1 MKKKNTGKKTKQHF
15 NDLLLPIVVVL
26 CLMPFVVYLAEYDY
40 GYSGYLWHSDDS
52 IMQDFYAYYRSI
64 FFLVILFFVLVI
76 LAFSFAIGRENFKR
90 NKIFYPL
97 LAYTALALLSS
108 ICSVNRKAAFWGN
121 YVSYQGFFVL
131 AGYCLMIY
139 YTYQI
144 MRRENDYKSILHAIM
159 VMFVPMSLLGWL
171 QVFKNDPLNWD
182 WVQKMLMPDALYE
195 VYGGAVEDV
204 FTGNNV
210 FLSLYNP
217 NYAAIFLVMF
227 ACAFLL
233 QFLTAQERREKIVA
247 AVFLLDALVLCWFT
261 YTRAALVAFVVVVAV
276 LMIIIGKRRERKVIL
291 YIALSGAGLLV
302 LLLVVD
308 TALFGGKFASR
319 IMDEPKNAKLESILT
334 TEDGVEIT
342 YGGATC
348 VLRLEDVAE
357 GEIRLSLPGECY
369 ADSFEWDGEKQI
381 LVKLDD
387 ITLQFTEQ
395 DGTYYYYTEWGK
407 TDSMQNVDAVDFHG
421 YEYLGSGRLYIW
433 SRVLPMLKRYIFLGS
448 GPDTF
453 AEVYPQNDYVGKLVY
468 AENPGRIMEGA
479 HNDYL
484 MRWVQTGLLSLL
496 ALLVFYG
503 MFIRKCFRYYRQC
516 GLTAVREKL
525 GFGCF
530 LGCVGYLVCSFFSD
544 STLYTTPIFYVFA
557 GIALAAADGE

>member
-1 MKKKNTGKKTKQHF
+1 MKRKNTGKKTKQHF
-15 NDLLLPIVVVL
+15 NDLLLPIVAVL
-26 CLMPFVVYLAEYDY
+26 CILPFTVYLAEYDY
-40 GYSGYLWHSDDS
+40 GYSGYLWHSNDS

-64 FFLVILFFVLVI
+64 FFLVILFFVLVV
-76 LAFSFAIGRENFKR
+76 LAFSFAIDREHIKKT
-90 NKIFYPL
+90 KIFLPL
-97 LAYTALALLSS
+97 LAYSGFALLSS
-108 ICSVNRKAAFWGN
+108 LCSDNILAAFRGN
-121 YVSYQGFFVL
+121 YESFQGFFVL
-131 AGYCLMIY
+131 IGYCLIAY
-139 YTYQI
+139 YTYQM
-144 MRRENDYKSILHAIM
+144 MRQESDYKSILHAIM
-159 VMFVPMSLLGWL
+159 VMFVPMSLIGWL
-171 QVFKNDPLNWD
+171 QVFHLDLLNFE
-182 WVQKMLMPDALYE
+182 WVQKIVMPNALYE

-227 ACAFLL
+227 ACVFLL
-233 QFLTAQERREKIVA
+233 QFLTVQEKKEKIIA

-276 LMIIIGKRRERKVIL
+276 LMIIMGKSGERKVIL

-302 LLLVVD
+302 LLLVMD

-319 IMDEPKNAKLESILT
+319 IMDEPKNAKLESIHT

-357 GEIRLSLPGECY
+357 GEIKLSLPGECY
-369 ADSFEWDGEKQI
+369 ADSLEWDGEEQI

-387 ITLQFTEQ
+387 ITLQFVEQ

-407 TDSMQNVDAVDFHG
+407 TDSMQKVAAVDFHG

-433 SRVLPMLKRYIFLGS
+433 SRVLPILKRYIFLGS

-516 GLTAVREKL
+516 GLSTVREKL
-525 GFGCF
+525 GLGCF
-530 LGCVGYLVCSFFSD
+530 LGCIGYLVCSFFSD

>member
-15 NDLLLPIVVVL
+15 NDLLLPIVAVFG
-26 CLMPFVVYLAEYDY
+26 LMPFVVYLAEFDY
-40 GYSGYLWHSDDS
+40 GYSGYLWHSEDS

-108 ICSVNRKAAFWGN
+108 ICSVNRKAAFLGN

-159 VMFVPMSLLGWL
+159 VMFVPMSLLGCL
-171 QVFKNDPLNWD
+171 QVFKNDPLNWN
-182 WVQKMLMPDALYE
+182 WVQKLLMPDALYE

-227 ACAFLL
+227 SCVFLL
-233 QFLTAQERREKIVA
+233 QFLTAQEKKEKIIA
-247 AVFLLDALVLCWFT
+247 AVFLLDALILCWFT
-261 YTRAALVAFVVVVAV
+261 YTRAALVAFAVVVI
-276 LMIIIGKRRERKVIL
+276 LLIIIMGKDGERKAIL
-291 YIALSGAGLLV
+291 YTALSGVVLLV
-302 LLLVVD
+302 LLFVVD
-308 TALFGGKFASR
+308 GILFGGKFAAR
-319 IMDEPKNAKLESILT
+319 ILDEPKSAKLKSVLT

-342 YGGATC
+342 YGGEVC
-348 VLRLEDVAE
+348 VIEMKDVAE
-357 GEIRLSLPGECY
+357 GEIRLPLPGECY
-369 ADSFEWDGEKQI
+369 ADSLEWDGEDQI

-387 ITLQFTEQ
+387 ITLQFVEQ

-407 TDSMQNVDAVDFHG
+407 TDSMDEVSAVDFHG

-433 SRVLPMLKRYIFLGS
+433 SRVLPMLKRYIFFGS

-453 AEVYPQNDYVGKLVY
+453 AEVYPQNDYVGKIIY
-468 AENPGRIMEGA
+468 ADNPGRVIEGA
-479 HNDYL
+479 HNAYL
-484 MRWVQTGLLSLL
+484 MHWVQTGLLSLI

-503 MFIRKCFRYYRQC
+503 IFMKKCFRYYRDC
-516 GLTAVREKL
+516 GLDTMRDKL

-530 LGCVGYLVCSFFSD
+530 LGCIGYLVCSFFSD